1 MLDQII
7 FQNYYSRS
15 VHKIRFAWFLLFC
28 FSHKTFVRFYVI
40 LCNFEFFSRC
50 TLAWIYFMR
59 LVSNDRAIASVLFSL
74 IAQNFLN
81 ALLFSVVMPLFG
93 KLYIAVYSFD
103 FLLFANKGK
112 THMRLWFDLTNRSQV
127 FTISLLLCRIFCWKC
142 DIWFIIILIYIFSY
156 LSILIFANPVQNG
169 KFTYN

>member
-1 MLDQII
+1 
-7 FQNYYSRS
+7 
-15 VHKIRFAWFLLFC
+15 
-28 FSHKTFVRFYVI
+28 
-40 LCNFEFFSRC
+40 
-50 TLAWIYFMR
+50 MR

-127 FTISLLLCRIFCWKC
+127 FTISLLLCRIFC
-142 DIWFIIILIYIFSY
+142 
-156 LSILIFANPVQNG
+156 
-169 KFTYN
+169 